1 MKTRYWHLTSTL
13 HSRIKSF
20 FSKVFI
26 SRGLANGVEMLELD
40 CHLTKD
46 HQVVVHHDFSV
57 NRTTGEDGFIR
68 DTAYDVCSYR
78 KSQNKRI
85 KNISYLEFTEN

>member
-1 MKTRYWHLTSTL
+1 
-13 HSRIKSF
+13 
-20 FSKVFI
+20 
-26 SRGLANGVEMLELD
+26 MLELD

-68 DTAYDVCSYR
+68 DMNYDVSA
-78 KSQNKRI
+78 SLTFFIQEI
-85 KNISYLEFTEN
+85 VLVIHLEFTKNQYHCATLL